1 MPTLLD
7 TIASAP
13 LVAAAQLPL
22 VINASLLLPMGASI
36 SAHFL
41 LFRERSLRLRILC
54 TSSSD
59 SWAIDL

>member
-22 VINASLLLPMGASI
+22 LINSSLLLPMASI
-36 SAHFL
+36 SADFL
-41 LFRERSLRLRILC
+41 LFRVRSLPLRILC
-54 TSSSD
+54 TSSSE
-59 SWAIDL
+59 SLAIDL